1 MTAAALADFSSFIK
15 QPERLITSSIEGERE
30 TDDGVMINYVVFV
43 CSL

>member
-15 QPERLITSSIEGERE
+15 QPERLITSSIEGGER
-30 TDDGVMINYVVFV
+30 DDGVMINYVVFV